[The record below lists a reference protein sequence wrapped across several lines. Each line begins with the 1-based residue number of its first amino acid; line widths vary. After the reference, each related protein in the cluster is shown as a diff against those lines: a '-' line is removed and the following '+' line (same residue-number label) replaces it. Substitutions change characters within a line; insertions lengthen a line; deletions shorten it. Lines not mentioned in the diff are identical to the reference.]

1 MPESAASIALFAK
14 FISRS
19 MGLHFA
25 QERLFELEQKM
36 AAVARDAGYPEV
48 EQYLTWL
55 MSTPLSREQL
65 ETLARA
71 LTIGETYFLR
81 DPRSYQVLEQQ
92 LLPGLVAQRRA
103 TERSLRF
110 WSAGCST
117 GEEPYTLA
125 ILLSRIIPDLANWKI
140 SLLATDINPQALE
153 RGRQG
158 IYSQWSFR
166 NAPPWLMEY
175 FTKTDDG
182 RYQIIPRIK
191 NMVRFEYLNLADD
204 RVATEGGGT
213 DFLDVIFCR
222 NVMLYFEPEQIER
235 TMAKFH
241 SALGKDGWLFV
252 GPTEVDQN
260 LIKGFTCRRFT
271 GAFVLS
277 KGAASGQSTALP
289 HPALQL
295 PDIPALTQA
304 ATQSAAHLLAKPSLP
319 GVSQALGSRTSGTQA
334 GDSSGTGPKLESPAS
349 DFRQAGSAASPSAAA
364 SDFSTVASQPGAAEG
379 NDYSE
384 ALALYRDGH
393 YQLAAD
399 SVRRALAAGPQP
411 AETLSL
417 GARALANIGRLA
429 EARELCEHA
438 IAADRLAARNH
449 YLLSVILEQ
458 QGDLPGAASSLKNVL
473 FIDHDHLLAY
483 FALGN
488 LSRQAGDARES
499 ERNFNN
505 ALKLLEKLDPHE
517 LLPEAEG
524 MTAGSLAQM
533 IRGMTK
539 GRSAYGKG

>member
-1 MPESAASIALFAK
+1 MPELAASIALFAK

-19 MGLHFA
+19 MGLHFT
-25 QERLFELEQKM
+25 QERLFELKQKI
-36 AAVARDAGYPEV
+36 VPLARDAGYPEV
-48 EQYLTWL
+48 EQYLLWL

-92 LLPGLVAQRRA
+92 LLPELVAQRRG
-103 TERSLRF
+103 TDRSLRF

-166 NAPPWLMEY
+166 NSPPWLMDY

-222 NVMLYFEPEQIER
+222 NVMLYFEPVQIER
-235 TMAKFH
+235 TVAKFH

-260 LIKGFTCRRFT
+260 LIKGFTCRRFP

-277 KGAASGQSTALP
+277 KRADAGQSTELP
-289 HPALQL
+289 HPTLQL
-295 PDIPALTQA
+295 PEVPAFTQA
-304 ATQSAAHLLAKPSLP
+304 GPKSVAHRPTQPIQP
-319 GVSQALGSRTSGTQA
+319 GVSQAVGSQTHGTKA
-334 GDSSGTGPKLESPAS
+334 DDSSGTGPQLESPVL
-349 DFRQAGSAASPSAAA
+349 DYRQAEPEVSHSAAA
-364 SDFSTVASQPGAAEG
+364 SDFSTAASPASAAEG
-379 NDYSE
+379 HDYSE

-393 YQLAAD
+393 YQQAAD

-458 QGDLPGAASSLKNVL
+458 QGDLPGATSSLKNVL

-488 LSRQAGDARES
+488 LSRQTGDARES

-539 GRSAYGKG
+539 GRSADGKR